1 MSTTDPQNIPS
12 SVPNFMDGDET
23 EGGVAT
29 QPGAVEQPEN
39 SAEQRKELPEGEP
52 IGAVSDSISNKKAAD
67 FNPVLDGD
75 DEEYEGEVTVPAP
88 RKPRA
93 SIATP
98 VAQPPV
104 SAPEQTILAAE
115 EAVEAV
121 EPDAEPTAK
130 KRKRKVN
137 PAAPKYG
144 RSALRAADYLLMA
157 LVRKCGFSTSR
168 QIGVALNVAT
178 STAHK
183 RALGL
188 KEIGLIGSDKV
199 FGMTQLW
206 YLTQKGYEVLDFM
219 GITDHRVSK
228 RYHAGKG
235 VPSKL
240 EHTLAVNHVIAQLV
254 GGTSELL
261 KLAPVELSSGIDL
274 LPFLVPESYMNS
286 EYSKATYDKKGNFK
300 PIELA
305 RDLRRRV
312 TDQVRN
318 GDLHPSEVLANH
330 PALWTV
336 VNLEVHQK
344 TTKES
349 HPADLVID
357 LEHLR
362 TDLKAATSIG
372 VEVELS
378 PKQGPELK
386 KILNSVWQNKTD
398 SDFSS
403 LALLAYLTPSEMI
416 GKAVRRAAKE
426 VAGEENTARVARVS
440 DLKDAAGNR
449 FDGRAWTL

>member
-1 MSTTDPQNIPS
+1 MSTPDTQNTAS
-12 SVPNFMDGDET
+12 SVPNFMDDDET

-29 QPGAVEQPEN
+29 QPGTVEQPEN
-39 SAEQRKELPEGEP
+39 SAKPQSKTPESAT
-52 IGAVSDSISNKKAAD
+52 IGADSQTKVAD
-67 FNPVLDGD
+67 FNPVLAGD
-75 DEEYEGEVTVPAP
+75 DEEYEGESKAPAP

-93 SIATP
+93 SIAKPASQAP
-98 VAQPPV
+98 VP
-104 SAPEQTILAAE
+104 APERTAPAAE

-121 EPDAEPTAK
+121 ESDAEPTGK

-144 RSALRAADYLLMA
+144 RSALRPADYLLMA
-157 LVRKCGFSTSR
+157 LVRKCGFSTSK
-168 QIGVALNVAT
+168 QIGIALNVAT

-219 GITDHRVSK
+219 GITDHRISK

-240 EHTLAVNHVIAQLV
+240 EHTLSVNHVIAQLV

-261 KLAPVELSSGIDL
+261 KLAPVELSTGIDL

-312 TDQVRN
+312 SDQVRN

-336 VNLEVHQK
+336 VNLEVHKK

-362 TDLKAATSIG
+362 TDLRTAKSIG

-378 PKQGPELK
+378 PKQAAELK

-403 LALLAYLTPSEMI
+403 LAVLAYLTPSELI

-426 VAGEENTARVARVS
+426 VAGEGSTAGVARVA